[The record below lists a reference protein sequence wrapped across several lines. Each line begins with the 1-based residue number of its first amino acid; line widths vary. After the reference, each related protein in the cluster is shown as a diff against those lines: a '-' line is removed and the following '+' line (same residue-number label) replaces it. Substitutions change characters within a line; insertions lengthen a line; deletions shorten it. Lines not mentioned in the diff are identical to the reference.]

1 MAHIDVISDIL
12 SAAVKAF
19 PHSNFVQSLAH
30 QYMIRG
36 WLTKKQLEGLYNKAQ
51 NLTDIPPGKL
61 ATLQAQIQKM
71 PNRYKSSLPEAAAP
85 FTKDSH
91 IQQMLTDILAKY
103 PQHKRVVFLQTK
115 FNNNEPLAPAETA
128 EVEKFYKLLVP
139 PSPKGEV

>member
-19 PHSNFVQSLAH
+19 PESNFVQSLAH
-30 QYMIRG
+30 QYLIRG

-51 NLTDIPPGKL
+51 KVMDIPPGKL

-71 PNRYKSSLPEAAAP
+71 PTRYKSSLPGATTP
-85 FTKDSH
+85 STKDNH

-103 PQHKRVVFLQTK
+103 PQHKRVLFLQTK
-115 FNNNEPLAPAETA
+115 FNNNEPLTPVETA
-128 EVEKFYKLLVP
+128 EVEKFYKLLIP
-139 PSPKGEV
+139 PTPKGED

>member
-19 PHSNFVQSLAH
+19 PESNFVQSLAH
-30 QYMIRG
+30 QYLIRG

-51 NLTDIPPGKL
+51 KVMDIPPGKL

-71 PNRYKSSLPEAAAP
+71 PTRYKSSLPETTTP
-85 FTKDSH
+85 STKDNH

-103 PQHKRVVFLQTK
+103 PQHKRVLFLQTK
-115 FNNNEPLAPAETA
+115 FNNDQPLTPTETA
-128 EVEKFYKLLVP
+128 EVEKFYKLLIP
-139 PSPKGEV
+139 PNPKGED